1 MAFWGLIG
9 PALEAVAG
17 LAKAYTKSVELQERH
32 LDWQMGV
39 DKAEKE
45 QLKAENAHLRRRLEV
60 YEAKNATPGSGGSSS
75 SQL

>member
-17 LAKAYTKSVELQERH
+17 LAKAYTKSVELQERG

-45 QLKAENAHLRRRLEV
+45 QWKARAIHAETRLAI
-60 YEAKNATPGSGGSSS
+60 YEAANAKPGSGGSDSGK
-75 SQL
+75 L